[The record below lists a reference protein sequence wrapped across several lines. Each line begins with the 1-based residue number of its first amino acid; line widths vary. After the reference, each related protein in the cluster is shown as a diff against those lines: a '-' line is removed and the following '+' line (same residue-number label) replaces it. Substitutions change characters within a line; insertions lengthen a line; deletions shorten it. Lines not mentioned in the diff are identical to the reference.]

1 GKPLIIEVDITERT
15 GLAQQMNGIEGFTR
29 SPWTGDDLDQIIAE
43 IRRPGYLPLDI
54 GLLQAGFKFPFLNEE
69 DIPQRI
75 YLIMHKYDIFCAS

>member
-1 GKPLIIEVDITERT
+1 MIWNILSPIIYKSGSEIEKGV
-15 GLAQQMNGIEGFTR
+15 EGFTR

-75 YLIMHKYDIFCAS
+75 YLIMHKYDTFCAS